1 MNESWLV
8 DGGEV
13 DPPSR
18 AVHANGIDVFP
29 FAESSHNY
37 RKQMFVIVEEKGVDA
52 ESVVV
57 GGFEVGEFWEEEA
70 QEFEVEHFLAAVFGD
85 AAD

>member
-1 MNESWLV
+1 MFV
-8 DGGEV
+8 DAGEV

-18 AVHANGIDVFP
+18 AIHANGIDVFP

-37 RKQMFVIVEEKGVDA
+37 RNEMFVIVEEKGVDA

-57 GGFEVGEFWEEEA
+57 EGFEVREFWEKEA
-70 QEFEVEHFLAAVFGD
+70 Q
-85 AAD
+85 